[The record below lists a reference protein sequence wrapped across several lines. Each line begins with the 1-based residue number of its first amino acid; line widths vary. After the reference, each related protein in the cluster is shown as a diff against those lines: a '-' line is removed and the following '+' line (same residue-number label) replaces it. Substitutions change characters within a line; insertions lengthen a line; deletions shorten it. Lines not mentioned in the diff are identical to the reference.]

1 MIPFG
6 FVGGLQVRVIAVTCI
21 DGTRDSTGPGTK
33 MTGHYNS
40 KYKIM
45 KISKVYLIIL
55 ISIQLVPKGP
65 GSMQSESF
73 KVLTLHLHVNCQ

>member
-45 KISKVYLIIL
+45 K
-55 ISIQLVPKGP
+55 LVK
-65 GSMQSESF
+65 STSLF
-73 KVLTLHLHVNCQ
+73 